1 MVEQVTLYRGT
12 YIDESINNIGCWFST
27 DLLSAKRY
35 SRGKIIK
42 IRIII
47 NKESEGKYLLTRDI
61 QMNGHHHTY
70 GVWEKSKNVTWYY
83 ISPEYLN
90 TFILDSEEIML

>member
-1 MVEQVTLYRGT
+1 
-12 YIDESINNIGCWFST
+12 
-27 DLLSAKRY
+27 
-35 SRGKIIK
+35 
-42 IRIII
+42 
-47 NKESEGKYLLTRDI
+47 
-61 QMNGHHHTY
+61 MNGHHHTY